1 MTEIKFYTNGLK
13 GWLHN
18 QKTVLHNKNCTSYKF
33 TTPTGQFI
41 EMNILNN
48 IINVIDSNIDYNI
61 LETTKHQKYISIRI

>member
-13 GWLHN
+13 GWLHC
-18 QKTVLHNKNCTSYKF
+18 QKTMSYKF